1 MQGTSLFS
9 RQNMQESLEKLI
21 AHVRAEML
29 SKTIVLA
36 SSLNL
41 SHPPQFSHSL
51 FFEFDCS
58 VRRLVFAA
66 V

>member
-1 MQGTSLFS
+1 
-9 RQNMQESLEKLI
+9 MQESLEKLI

-51 FFEFDCS
+51 FLDFDCS